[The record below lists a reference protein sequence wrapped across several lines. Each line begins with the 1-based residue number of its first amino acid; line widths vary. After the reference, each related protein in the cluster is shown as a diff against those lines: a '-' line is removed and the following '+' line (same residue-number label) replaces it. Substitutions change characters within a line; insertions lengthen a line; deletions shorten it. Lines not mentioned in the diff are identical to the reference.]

1 MPGLL
6 VAAAFHLSKETLRRV
21 FHEEPRD
28 TLPQLFKGEG
38 GMSWDQFLADLGML
52 SGGTVRVSLGLVT
65 NFADVYRLVQFAQ
78 TFLDTFPGES
88 ELPPRLHC

>member
-1 MPGLL
+1 
-6 VAAAFHLSKETLRRV
+6 
-21 FHEEPRD
+21 
-28 TLPQLFKGEG
+28 
-38 GMSWDQFLADLGML
+38 MSWDQFLADLGML